1 MVFRH
6 LDVVAESQE
15 NKSGNEKI
23 KHRVFFYFPLPL
35 SETSTKTFFFP
46 PSFLNEVLRKQT
58 TTASQKEQ
66 LKSN

>member
-23 KHRVFFYFPLPL
+23 KHRVFFFYFPLPL
-35 SETSTKTFFFP
+35 SETSTKTFYFFLL
-46 PSFLNEVLRKQT
+46 FLTRFSESKQ
-58 TTASQKEQ
+58 QQPHK
-66 LKSN
+66 KSS